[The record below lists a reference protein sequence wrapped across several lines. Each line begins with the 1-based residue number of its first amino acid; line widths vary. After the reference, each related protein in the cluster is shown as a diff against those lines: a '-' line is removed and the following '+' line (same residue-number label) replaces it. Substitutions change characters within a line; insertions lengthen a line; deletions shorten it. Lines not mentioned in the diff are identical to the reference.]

1 MLQQEGF
8 MFFFVRRYFKVTT
21 VVDSFD
27 CAQKIAHPEIESM
40 KFYPVAKDWS
50 KKISPHLDNP
60 VLQRVLAWNFNKY
73 TVGCWGKRFRRGD
86 YPGDFDSSELRF
98 SLRGR
103 PPRYFQYVS
112 HGACHWLVNFNLA
125 LAHFTEPKKAW
136 RIVRS
141 PIHSTVWDGEHT
153 LFDLNGMAFF
163 EGGAPECFRLAA
175 CEEDSKEL
183 GPGELLE
190 VGLPWV
196 DYARE
201 IVGLRI
207 KPLYNVRANNL

>member
-1 MLQQEGF
+1 VM
-8 MFFFVRRYFKVTT
+8 T
-21 VVDSFD
+21 VVDFD
-27 CAQKIAHPEIESM
+27 CAQKIACPEIESM
-40 KFYPVAKDWS
+40 KFYPVVQHWS
-50 KKISPHLDNP
+50 RKIRQHLENP
-60 VLQRVLAWNFNKY
+60 VLQKVLVSDFNKY

-86 YPGDFDSSELRF
+86 YPMDFDGCDWREFVL
-98 SLRGR
+98 GR

-153 LFDLNGMAFF
+153 LFDLNGMAFCK
-163 EGGAPECFRLAA
+163 GGAPECFRRAA
-175 CEEDSKEL
+175 CEPDSREL
-183 GPGELLE
+183 GPRELLE

-201 IVGLRI
+201 IVGLRL
-207 KPLYNVRANNL
+207 KPLYHVPNKYLSQGADKDGGATP